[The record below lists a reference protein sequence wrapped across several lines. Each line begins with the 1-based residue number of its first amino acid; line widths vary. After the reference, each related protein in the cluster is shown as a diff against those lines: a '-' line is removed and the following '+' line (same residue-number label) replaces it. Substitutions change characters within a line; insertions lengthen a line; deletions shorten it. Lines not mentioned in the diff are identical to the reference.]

1 MTRPAL
7 RGVVTGP
14 AAVHRRRSFILVRKS
29 NAPKGPETG
38 LPRRRSF
45 SEFSCEH
52 SAWRLFRKHLPHV
65 EKTPPEIGDPCVF
78 TLPLPES
85 GTQGRHGRD
94 RGLPVVSTSLPGVG
108 AGRACKC
115 ARLPLAASQVL
126 CLPHP
131 RVGKLVSPEI
141 LVCSKWV
148 ELVMTV
154 WPLLSEFGA

>member
-1 MTRPAL
+1 MADTA
-7 RGVVTGP
+7 VTG
-14 AAVHRRRSFILVRKS
+14 AFLWS
-29 NAPKGPETG
+29 
-38 LPRRRSF
+38 
-45 SEFSCEH
+45 
-52 SAWRLFRKHLPHV
+52 
-65 EKTPPEIGDPCVF
+65 
-78 TLPLPES
+78 S
-85 GTQGRHGRD
+85 GS
-94 RGLPVVSTSLPGVG
+94 PPGVG
-108 AGRACKC
+108 AGCARKC